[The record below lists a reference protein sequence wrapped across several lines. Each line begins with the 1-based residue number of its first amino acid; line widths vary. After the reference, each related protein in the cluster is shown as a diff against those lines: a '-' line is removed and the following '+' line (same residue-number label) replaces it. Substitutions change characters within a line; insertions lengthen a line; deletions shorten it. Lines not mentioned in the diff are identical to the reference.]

1 MNQWTRIVLGLAIAL
16 GMLATGF
23 VSAAT
28 PHPTTD
34 NPAGA
39 TPSGELTATTP
50 ARFASSIHHVVL
62 VLLENAEA
70 STVLKHGPYE
80 ESLSDNYAYASLDYA
95 ICHPSAP
102 NYLALTSGGTFTQCG
117 SDAHHLYSGSNIGD
131 LLAAK
136 KESWAS
142 FSQSMPKACDTTDSY
157 PYAVKHNPLVFYSDI
172 QKNKS
177 RCDAHDLTWASWTA
191 DVKAG
196 SIPNFAFITP
206 NLKNDGH
213 DTGVAYADT
222 WLKGWLTP
230 LLKTTWARNTVFLIT
245 YDEGSTNA
253 GYGHFAGGHVFLVA
267 VSPYSPVAGLIAS
280 NSSHYSVLTT
290 IEWLLGLGSNGRND
304 KASLNPPLQ
313 EMFSFA

>member
-1 MNQWTRIVLGLAIAL
+1 MLGAAIAL
-16 GMLATGF
+16 GLLAAGSA
-23 VSAAT
+23 SAAL
-28 PHPTTD
+28 PHPNRDSLVPVAPTGG
-34 NPAGA
+34 NGAPA
-39 TPSGELTATTP
+39 P
-50 ARFASSIHHVVL
+50 ALFASSIHHVVL

-70 STVLKHGPYE
+70 STVLKNGPYE
-80 ESLSDNYAYASLDYA
+80 ESLSDNYAYAQYDYG

-117 SDAHHLYSGSNIGD
+117 TDAYHTYTGSNIGD

-142 FSQSMPKACDTTDSY
+142 FSESMPKPCSTTDSY

-172 QKNKS
+172 AKNKT
-177 RCDAHDLTWASWTA
+177 RCAAHDLTFTSWAS

-196 SIPNFAFITP
+196 TIPNFAFITP

-230 LLKTTWARNTVFLIT
+230 LLKASWAKSTVFLIT
-245 YDEGSTNA
+245 YDEGSTNS
-253 GYGHFAGGHVFLVA
+253 GYNHYAGGHVFLVA
-267 VSPYSPVAGLIAS
+267 VSPYCPAGTLITA

-290 IEWLLGLGSNGRND
+290 VEWLLGLGSNGRSD
-304 KASLNPPLQ
+304 KATVNPPLQ
-313 EMFSFA
+313 ELFSFA